1 MFAARTD
8 GDSAATSRGSR
19 SSRRNGAAGGKMRT
33 RRRFAAA
40 AVLLGVFPAS
50 AAAVTYILYYHTFGD
65 WAVVCWR
72 GMVAGEQS
80 CFMNAP
86 PIAFNADPFTSEIKI
101 EPAGKEIELA
111 VSARSGMRI
120 GTKVRLLVDGQSV
133 AESMSD
139 RIDHAVF
146 SGAEAQAILRA
157 LQTGKRLVIDL
168 PDAKRRLEM
177 SLKDFGNAYA
187 AFQENLA
194 YFTSSEAQRPA
205 ARTPAPASSGA
216 GGGN

>member
-8 GDSAATSRGSR
+8 GASAGTSRGPRLPGGS
-19 SSRRNGAAGGKMRT
+19 GAGGKMRT
-33 RRRFAAA
+33 RWRFGAA
-40 AVLLGVFPAS
+40 AVTLALLPAS

-72 GMVAGEQS
+72 GMAAGEQS

-86 PIAFNADPFTSEIKI
+86 PIAFNTDPFTSDIKI
-101 EPAGKEIELA
+101 EPVGKEIELA
-111 VSARSGMRI
+111 VSARSGMRT
-120 GTKVRLLVDGQSV
+120 GTKVRLLVDGRSV

-139 RIDHAVF
+139 RIDHAIF
-146 SGAEAQAILRA
+146 SGAEAQAILQA
-157 LQTGKRLVIDL
+157 LQTGRRLVIDL
-168 PDAKRRLEM
+168 PDAKRQIEM

-194 YFTSSEAQRPA
+194 YFTSAA
-205 ARTPAPASSGA
+205 ARQPTTQIPAPAGPAA